1 MIAFV
6 TALFTALSSIA
17 AIAKYVEEFASAVSI
32 WYINRQQTETLAKIA
47 DAAALASRAK
57 TQEERFEAAK
67 QWQKVLSRPRVT
79 S

>member
-1 MIAFV
+1 MVSFV
-6 TALFTALSSIA
+6 TSLFTALSSIA

-32 WYINRQQTETLAKIA
+32 WYINRQQTDTLAKIA

-57 TQEERFEAAK
+57 TQEERLAAAEK
-67 QWQKVLSRPRVT
+67 WQDVLSRPRVT